1 MVRLSGEI
9 AQNNLGNLKFFS
21 TYAKIGKITI
31 YFNTRKTKNSYRNSV
46 IYSRRLKLC
55 KEVSGNLGV
64 YLGVLIPYGW
74 QKNGM
79 GYVEVLIICIK
90 MGWRVKTL
98 HFLAQHTDRWK
109 ANSVL
114 GLEKMITRV
123 EANKVSQQDCT
134 LWLNTENTL
143 LHQIK

>member
-1 MVRLSGEI
+1 MKDEWLSGEI

-46 IYSRRLKLC
+46 IYLRRLKLC

-79 GYVEVLIICIK
+79 GYVEVLIIWIK

-98 HFLAQHTDRWK
+98 HFLAQHTDR
-109 ANSVL
+109 
-114 GLEKMITRV
+114 
-123 EANKVSQQDCT
+123 
-134 LWLNTENTL
+134 
-143 LHQIK
+143 